1 VTCIQQVYS
10 DVYTTYILLSTTT
23 HKILCFCYAPTSF
36 TDTHQLDK
44 MLVRS
49 DGKVFV
55 PPVVRSSCK
64 KRCKR
69 TKRVPPLGRK
79 VPIPIV
85 LQEVYYEVEKLV
97 KTRNGEFGKEYFVKW
112 TGYPVSENSWI
123 GELPPFFDKNSHL
136 YKKFDFQ
143 QDSCKG
149 YNSSSDYDDSLED
162 SDFEIDIDESGSD
175 DDAEESG
182 SDDDAEESVCES
194 DFEENFE
201 VMAPIA
207 KRKSVEKPINKQ
219 DQDSDKRSM
228 KERLVVKAL
237 LALSAVVAGGFADDD
252 ESDIDE

>member
-1 VTCIQQVYS
+1 VTCIQHIFCSQ
-10 DVYTTYILLSTTT
+10 LSPI
-23 HKILCFCYAPTSF
+23 KYYASVIHRRLSLTR
-36 TDTHQLDK
+36 TQLDK

-162 SDFEIDIDESGSD
+162 SDFEIDESGSD